1 MLTVV
6 LDTETTGFHPE
17 QGDELLQVSIID
29 NTGEVLYNQLIRPT
43 FTREWPEAMKVN
55 NITPEM
61 VADCPSIEDE
71 ASKIKQII
79 EAADEI
85 IGYNTLFD
93 LNFLERC
100 AGIRLREGKT
110 VIDVM
115 DMTRERLGYSKFIK
129 LTDAAF
135 VFGFDWG
142 AKGLKAHDSLADVY
156 ATLHVY
162 IRHKYLEVLDREN
175 EEWRVRHGQ

>member
-115 DMTRERLGYSKFIK
+115 DMTRER
-129 LTDAAF
+129 
-135 VFGFDWG
+135 
-142 AKGLKAHDSLADVY
+142 
-156 ATLHVY
+156 
-162 IRHKYLEVLDREN
+162 
-175 EEWRVRHGQ
+175 